1 MGRRQPCLPA
11 GLPRV
16 QEFGARGQ
24 AVVQGRDVMKAENSF
39 VRMSVLSLQKSLMT
53 DHCTVHKPFFITTEA
68 TANRDKQHV
77 EVPGEP

>member
-1 MGRRQPCLPA
+1 M
-11 GLPRV
+11 
-16 QEFGARGQ
+16 
-24 AVVQGRDVMKAENSF
+24 VQGRDVMKAENSF